1 MKNTISFTTSS
12 GNVYLY
18 SPFRNQVLLC
28 HPLIPLFFN
37 ADLEGITP
45 SVFLKNHLKG
55 NSFTTDDSGTFSAH
69 DARIQ
74 FARYRFLKRH
84 GYFRSVK
91 PVNLEGRLVP
101 SKVDENLSSIQQI
114 IFESTEACNLDCTY
128 CIYSKFYINQKRG
141 TKEFDIRQARLM
153 LSYIL
158 DRRAVTAPK
167 DLIIS
172 FYGGEP
178 LKNIRFIRQVV
189 EFCQLPRYKEINFRF
204 SMTTNGLL
212 LARHAQFLSD
222 HNMEVSI
229 SLDGDSQA
237 NQYRI
242 LKNNKPS
249 YNLVVQNID
258 TLRKQYPDYFNKHIS
273 FLTVLHNQ
281 NTYESVFR
289 FFQER
294 YNKTPL
300 ISAINTIDI
309 NADYFDEFKETFIR
323 NKREETSV
331 GNPASEMFMNHPGV
345 RELSDILEKY
355 SGFVFKNYY
364 EVLASRKSTKRVQ
377 QFIPTA
383 TCQPFSMRV
392 YLTADG
398 SILPCEHIS
407 RIFTIGALDSDK
419 VTIKPEEIAA
429 SYNRYFEKITTLCN
443 HCLIADHCKECIFN
457 TRIETDK
464 PVCDFFTDEA
474 KFIKEMGAAL
484 SMVEQEYPLYQR
496 ILKEA
501 FHGK

>member
-1 MKNTISFTTSS
+1 MRNTLSFTTIH

-28 HPLIPLFFN
+28 HPLVPLFFN
-37 ADLEGITP
+37 AEKQGINP
-45 SVFLKNHLKG
+45 SVLLKTSTKG
-55 NSFTTDDSGTFSAH
+55 RFFTTNDAGTFPIH

-74 FARYRFLKRH
+74 LARYKFLKRH
-84 GYFRSVK
+84 GYFRPVK
-91 PVNLEGRLVP
+91 PVNLEGRLSP
-101 SKVDENLSSIQQI
+101 TKVEDNLSTIQQI

-141 TKEFDIRQARLM
+141 TKEFDIRKARLM

-158 DRRAVTAPK
+158 DKRSPAAPK
-167 DLIIS
+167 ELIIS

-178 LKNIRFIRQVV
+178 LKNIRFIREVV

-212 LARHAQFLSD
+212 LARHAQFLSE
-222 HNMEVSI
+222 HNMEVSV
-229 SLDGDSQA
+229 SLDGDGQA

-242 LKNNKPS
+242 LKNGKPS

-258 TLRKQYPDYFNKHIS
+258 TLRKQYPGYFDKHVS
-273 FLTVLHNQ
+273 FITVLHNQ
-281 NTYESVFR
+281 NSYESVFR

-309 NADYFDEFKETFIR
+309 NAEYADEFKETFIR
-323 NKREETSV
+323 NKREEPLS
-331 GNPASEMFMNHPGV
+331 GELISEMFMSHPGTK
-345 RELSDILEKY
+345 ELSDILEKY
-355 SGFVFKNYY
+355 SGFVFKNYF
-364 EVLASRKSTKRVQ
+364 EVLASRKGAKRVQ

-383 TCQPFSMRV
+383 TCQPFSMRM

-407 RIFTIGALDSDK
+407 RIFTIGALDSNK
-419 VTIKPEEIAA
+419 VTIKPKEIADY
-429 SYNRYFEKITTLCN
+429 YNQYFEKITTLCN
-443 HCLIADHCKECIFN
+443 HCMIADHCKECIFN

-474 KFIKEMGAAL
+474 KFTKEMGAAL
-484 SMVEQEYPLYQR
+484 SMIEQNYPLYHR

-501 FHGK
+501 FHDK